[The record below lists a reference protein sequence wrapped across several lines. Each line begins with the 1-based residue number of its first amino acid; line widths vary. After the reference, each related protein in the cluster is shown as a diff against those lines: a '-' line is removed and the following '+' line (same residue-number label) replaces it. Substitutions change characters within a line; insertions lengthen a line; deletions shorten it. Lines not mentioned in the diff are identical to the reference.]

1 MSKRERTW
9 LGVFTSVIALQTLV
23 TFSVPRAHV
32 FHLPFGISFGGN
44 QFRVTFGDILQ
55 NSLIAFAVVV
65 LVRLARRSQG
75 PSRLFWSLMATGLSL
90 WLSDL
95 LFWTYYEVI
104 RGVSV
109 PPFTIGDTLLFL
121 HLVPMV
127 AAIGI
132 RPDLPPPTEKPQ
144 RKSLDFAILV
154 IYWLYF
160 YALFVMP
167 YEFVRPD
174 VPSYDF
180 NFDLVD
186 KLGHTVLMVS
196 LGVVFLR
203 SRGAWRRI
211 YLMFTV
217 ASLAYAVFSDVANL
231 AIDQNTYYSGAP
243 VDILLVS
250 TMCAFAFISLEARWL
265 TENHIETQPV
275 SEAEPRRRILPWT
288 ALVGMIVTLS
298 TPVIGFVLV
307 AYAQKMDPA
316 VREFRLVITMVAMFL
331 LFFLVF
337 LKQTLLQRDVVYSL
351 SNVSAAFSDLQRVKN
366 QLVQTEKLASMGRL
380 LAGAAHEINNPL
392 TAILGYSDLLTS
404 STNEPQARSMGEK
417 IAQQARRT
425 KMLVEDLL
433 KFSQETPTQRSSND
447 IHVLVRNAIK
457 IANLDSTNPVTIE
470 VSSRDGLPPVVVD
483 PGQILQVFVH
493 LIRNAAEA
501 MRDSS
506 VRKLQIST
514 RSGNDQVQIEFAD
527 SGSGVKDPNL
537 VFDPFYTTKSPGKGT
552 GLGLSACYGIVQKH
566 GGQITCQNR
575 PQGGAVFTVTLPTI
589 EQPQMQNA

>member
-1 MSKRERTW
+1 MNKRERTW
-9 LGVFTSVIALQTLV
+9 LGAFFCLIALQTFV
-23 TFSVPRAHV
+23 TFVTPRSAV
-32 FHLPFGISFGGN
+32 FHLPFGITFTGTRF
-44 QFRVTFGDILQ
+44 QVTFGDILQ
-55 NSLIAFAVVV
+55 DSLITFAVFT
-65 LVRLARRSQG
+65 LVRIARRSHG
-75 PSRLFWSLMATGLSL
+75 PARLFWALMASGLSL

-95 LFWTYYEVI
+95 LLWSYYEVI
-104 RGVSV
+104 LGTSV
-109 PPFTIGDTLLFL
+109 PHFTIGDTLLFL

-127 AAIGI
+127 AAVAL
-132 RPDLPPPTEKPQ
+132 RPDLPGEGP
-144 RKSLDFAILV
+144 RRGSLDFSILL
-154 IYWLYF
+154 IYWFYF

-174 VPSYDF
+174 IPSYDF

-186 KLGHTVLMVS
+186 KFGHIVLMVS
-196 LGVVFLR
+196 LGFVFLR

-211 YLMFTV
+211 YLMFTL

-231 AIDQNTYYSGAP
+231 AIDENTYYSGAP
-243 VDILLVS
+243 IDILLVS

-265 TENHIETQPV
+265 SENGLEVQPPSATQPRQRNL
-275 SEAEPRRRILPWT
+275 SWA

-307 AYAQKMDPA
+307 AYSPNMDPA

-337 LKQTLLQRDVVYSL
+337 LKQTLLQRDVVHSL
-351 SNVSAAFSDLQRVKN
+351 ANVSHAFIDLQRVKN

-392 TAILGYSDLLTS
+392 TAILGYSDLLS
-404 STNEPQARSMGEK
+404 STATEPQARSMGEK

-433 KFSQETPTQRSSND
+433 KFSQETPTQRSAND
-447 IHVLVRNAIK
+447 VHVLVNNAIK
-457 IANLDSTNPVTIE
+457 IANLDATNPVTIE
-470 VSSRDGLPPVVVD
+470 VSSRNGLPPVVVD
-483 PGQILQVFVH
+483 AGQILQVFVH

-501 MRDSS
+501 MRDSQ

-575 PQGGAVFTVTLPTI
+575 PQGGAVFTVILPLI
-589 EQPQMQNA
+589 PQAEMQNA